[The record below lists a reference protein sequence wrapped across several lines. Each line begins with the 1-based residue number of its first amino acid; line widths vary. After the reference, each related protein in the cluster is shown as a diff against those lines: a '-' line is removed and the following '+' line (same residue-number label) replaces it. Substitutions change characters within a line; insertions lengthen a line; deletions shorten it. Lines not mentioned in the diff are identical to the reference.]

1 MSEAEFYLLLMRVV
15 NKMRIPIVQ
24 LTVDFS
30 GTSVVLAFQKTPYM
44 KLDDEGINLRT
55 YAEWLEKAKRASN
68 KKAP

>member
-1 MSEAEFYLLLMRVV
+1 MSEADFYLLLMRLV
-15 NKMRIPIVQ
+15 NKMRIPLVELSID
-24 LTVDFS
+24 LS

-44 KLDDEGINLRT
+44 KLDEDGTKLRT